1 MVNSERERE
10 KYWVR
15 VKVMVE
21 GKILG
26 SCESNKQPSMLNK
39 IIVKKVKDNWGDS
52 GPKRKGWVTPKE
64 IA

>member
-1 MVNSERERE
+1 MVNCERERE

-15 VKVMVE
+15 VKVTVE

-39 IIVKKVKDNWGDS
+39 IIVKKVKDN
-52 GPKRKGWVTPKE
+52 
-64 IA
+64 